1 MGLLST
7 SSIPVVDTENGGG
20 LHAVVLDDAH
30 STGSNTLTLANEEDE
45 SDNNDALQLL
55 QPTISNIPSL
65 VCAFSASATTGG
77 TSYAFGAYASALKAN
92 LGLTQ
97 SELNTIST
105 AFFVAGLFSWIP
117 GLLSDRFGTKF
128 ALSLGGCTGAASLL
142 LYWGVARE
150 AIPLARESLVPALS
164 SLGVLT
170 FLSCASITGAV
181 FKILV
186 AATGP
191 GTKGSAVGA
200 AKGYVGLGVGLY
212 SCIFNS
218 MRYPGE
224 SDLDFLP
231 MAAFFFI
238 ACSTIPAL
246 ILLPSKQSLEI
257 ASYQDE
263 CTGRHILTLYGSLVA
278 LATVIIANSL
288 INLYETEVAHA
299 GVHATQM
306 DANVASANDQ
316 QAPNYGMGL
325 ILIVIWLGPI
335 GVLQYLPRR
344 KHPYTDGVVSPRRQT
359 TVGSEGIA
367 AFDKTVRR
375 RKNGSRHEGNGAD
388 ISQSPSRPTGRS
400 IPIRSLT
407 RSLSSKSLSTSSAL
421 EEKRGL
427 LVQSISLEVLEDFDK
442 DEAKQH
448 VKEVQRPNNET
459 EQNLNMLQML
469 LTPTAWLMLWTTTIL
484 VGAGTV
490 VTNSVGQMVQ
500 SLGLDSKVTSASLA
514 FFSVSQAAARVL
526 TGSLSESALGW
537 NTRMCCIDSG
547 VPRPFFLL
555 VASLLGFLAHLLLG
569 FAQSEVTFVIG
580 AALAGAAFGM
590 VWPLMVLISAEVFG
604 VAGAGQNYMFY
615 DGVSCA
621 AGTLLLTKF
630 VAQEVYEYNMDRS
643 SGSQTCIGMA
653 CYQATHLI
661 VAGLSLTCVLS
672 SAAMLYTSR
681 HIYNKASLHGA

>member
-1 MGLLST
+1 
-7 SSIPVVDTENGGG
+7 
-20 LHAVVLDDAH
+20 
-30 STGSNTLTLANEEDE
+30 
-45 SDNNDALQLL
+45 
-55 QPTISNIPSL
+55 
-65 VCAFSASATTGG
+65 
-77 TSYAFGAYASALKAN
+77 
-92 LGLTQ
+92 
-97 SELNTIST
+97 
-105 AFFVAGLFSWIP
+105 
-117 GLLSDRFGTKF
+117 
-128 ALSLGGCTGAASLL
+128 
-142 LYWGVARE
+142 
-150 AIPLARESLVPALS
+150 
-164 SLGVLT
+164 
-170 FLSCASITGAV
+170 
-181 FKILV
+181 
-186 AATGP
+186 
-191 GTKGSAVGA
+191 
-200 AKGYVGLGVGLY
+200 LGVGLY

-299 GVHATQM
+299 GVHTTQM
-306 DANVASANDQ
+306 DAVDVAAANGQ
-316 QAPNYGMGL
+316 MAPNYGMGL

-344 KHPYTDGVVSPRRQT
+344 KQPYTDGAVSPRRPT

-367 AFDKTVRR
+367 GFDKTVRR
-375 RKNGSRHEGNGAD
+375 RKIGSRHEGSGAD
-388 ISQSPSRPTGRS
+388 TSQSPSRSTGRS

-407 RSLSSKSLSTSSAL
+407 RSLSGKSLSTSSAL

-427 LVQSISLEVLEDFDK
+427 LVQSISLEALEDFDK

-448 VKEVQRPNNET
+448 VNEVQRPNNEP

-469 LTPTAWLMLWTTTIL
+469 QTPTAWLMLWTTTIL

-500 SLGLDSKVTSASLA
+500 ALGLDSKVTAASLA

-555 VASLLGFLAHLLLG
+555 VASLVGFVAHLLLG
-569 FAQSEVTFVIG
+569 FAQSEIAFVIG

-615 DGVSCA
+615 DGVSSA

-630 VAQEVYEYNMDRS
+630 VAQDVYEYNMDRS

-672 SAAMLYTSR
+672 SAAMMYTSR